1 MIVKNLLDPQKS
13 QDAKYR
19 TLKLDNP
26 KLQSKLFSIA
36 FVRDWLVDGIGF
48 VEEETQCLT
57 ITVEQCSNLSP
68 TILQVL
74 QQSLSSL
81 GSSGSSVNNNI
92 VNHNNNNNKKKAVEE
107 KLSEKQKARRLWEER
122 QKLEKLREKEE
133 RKKNLAMLRQ
143 DKFVRENDANWKS
156 GVSAACA
163 KSGTGLQTFR
173 DRHGEWTNEW
183 IE

>member
-1 MIVKNLLDPQKS
+1 VIVKNLLDTQKS

-68 TILQVL
+68 TILQAL

-81 GSSGSSVNNNI
+81 GSSGSI
-92 VNHNNNNNKKKAVEE
+92 VSNNHNNNDNKKKAVEE

-173 DRHGEWTNEW
+173 DRHGE
-183 IE
+183 

>member
-48 VEEETQCLT
+48 VEEDNQCLT

-68 TILQVL
+68 AILQVL

-81 GSSGSSVNNNI
+81 GSSGSSVSNSI
-92 VNHNNNNNKKKAVEE
+92 VNNNNNNKKKAVEE

-173 DRHGEWTNEW
+173 DRHGEWMNE
-183 IE
+183 IIK

>member
-81 GSSGSSVNNNI
+81 GSSVSNSI
-92 VNHNNNNNKKKAVEE
+92 VNNNNNKKKAVEE

>member
-81 GSSGSSVNNNI
+81 GSSVSNSI
-92 VNHNNNNNKKKAVEE
+92 VNNNNKKKAVEE

-173 DRHGEWTNEW
+173 DRHGEWMNSINEL
-183 IE
+183 IN